1 MNFESGILDKTRL
14 TTNIIMLVLLCSNI
28 FFAIQ
33 YTENIKQQAQQQQ
46 QQDDS
51 ATTRIQISRFLKF
64 FIDTVLNTKGGISSE
79 DRLKLENDIHQI
91 HDADLIKGWDT
102 FVGSK
107 DGKEAQ
113 LNAVKL
119 MSMLGSKML

>member
-33 YTENIKQQAQQQQ
+33 YTENLKQEAQQQA

-64 FIDTVLNTKGGISSE
+64 FIDTVLNTKGGISTD

-91 HDADLIKGWDT
+91 HDQDLIKQWDV
-102 FVGSK
+102 FVASK

-113 LNAVKL
+113 VNAVRL

>member
-14 TTNIIMLVLLCSNI
+14 TTNLIMLVLLCSNI

-33 YTENIKQQAQQQQ
+33 YTENLKQEAQQQA

-64 FIDTVLNTKGGISSE
+64 FIDTVLNTKGGISTE

-91 HDADLIKGWDT
+91 HDQDLIKQWDV
-102 FVGSK
+102 FVASK

-113 LNAVKL
+113 VNAVKL

>member
-79 DRLKLENDIHQI
+79 DRIKLENDIHQI
-91 HDADLIKGWDT
+91 HDQDLIKQWDA
-102 FVGSK
+102 FVASK

-119 MSMLGSKML
+119 MSMLGSRMI

>member
-14 TTNIIMLVLLCSNI
+14 TTNLIMLVLLCSNI

-33 YTENIKQQAQQQQ
+33 YTENLKQEAQQQA

-64 FIDTVLNTKGGISSE
+64 FIDTVLNTKGGISTE

-91 HDADLIKGWDT
+91 HDQDLIKQWDV
-102 FVGSK
+102 FVASK

-113 LNAVKL
+113 VNAVRL

>member
-79 DRLKLENDIHQI
+79 DRIKLENDIHQI
-91 HDADLIKGWDT
+91 HDQDLIKQWDA
-102 FVGSK
+102 FVASK

>member
-14 TTNIIMLVLLCSNI
+14 TTNLIMLVLLCSNI

-33 YTENIKQQAQQQQ
+33 YTENLKQEAQQQA

-64 FIDTVLNTKGGISSE
+64 FIDTVLNTKGGISTE

-91 HDADLIKGWDT
+91 HDQDLIKQWDV
-102 FVGSK
+102 FVASK

-113 LNAVKL
+113 VNAVRL
-119 MSMLGSKML
+119 MS

>member
-33 YTENIKQQAQQQQ
+33 YTE
-46 QQDDS
+46 QDDS

-64 FIDTVLNTKGGISSE
+64 FIDTVLNTKGGISTD

-91 HDADLIKGWDT
+91 HDQDLIKQWDV
-102 FVGSK
+102 FVASK

-113 LNAVKL
+113 VNAVRL